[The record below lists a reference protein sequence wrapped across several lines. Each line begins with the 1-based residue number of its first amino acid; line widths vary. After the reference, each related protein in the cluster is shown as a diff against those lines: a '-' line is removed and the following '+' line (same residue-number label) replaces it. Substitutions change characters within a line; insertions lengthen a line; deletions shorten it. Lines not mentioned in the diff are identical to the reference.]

1 MHFDR
6 LKRREFIA
14 LVGGAAATWPLG
26 AHAQQPAMPVI
37 GFLSA
42 RSPSEAASSLAAFH
56 RGLSEGGYIEGQNVA
71 IEYRW
76 AEGQYDRLPALVADL
91 VRRQVNVIAATGATN
106 SAFAAK
112 AATATIPIVF
122 SSSDDPVKLG
132 LVASLNRPG
141 GNATGINF
149 FVAQMEGKR
158 VGLLHE
164 LVPTAALMGVLLN
177 PNNALFEF
185 QLKDVRE
192 AARSI
197 GQQIHILHASSER
210 DVHTAFRSFDHMR
223 VQALLVG
230 ADPFFNGR
238 REQLVTLAAHYA
250 IPAIYELRE
259 YVAAGGLMSYGTN
272 LPDAYRQIGIYTAR
286 ILKGEKPADL
296 PVVQPTK
303 FEFVINLKTAN
314 ELGLEVPPTLSA
326 RADEVIE

>member
-1 MHFDR
+1 M
-6 LKRREFIA
+6 RRRDFIT
-14 LVGGAAATWPLG
+14 LLGAAAAWPLG
-26 AHAQQPAMPVI
+26 AHAQQAAMPVI
-37 GFLSA
+37 GFLSG
-42 RSPSEAASSLAAFH
+42 RSPSEAAYALAAFH
-56 RGLSEGGYIEGQNVA
+56 QGLSEGGYIEGQNVA

-76 AEGQYDRLPALVADL
+76 AEGQYDRLPSLVADL
-91 VRRQVNVIAATGATN
+91 VRRPVNVIAATGAIG
-106 SAFAAK
+106 SALAAK

-122 SSSDDPVKLG
+122 NSSDDPVKLG

-149 FVAQMEGKR
+149 FVSQMEGKR
-158 VGLLHE
+158 LGLLHE

-177 PNNALFEF
+177 PTNAPFEF
-185 QLKDVRE
+185 QLKDVQE

-197 GQQIHILHASSER
+197 SQQIHVLHASSER
-210 DVHTAFRSFDHMR
+210 DIHAAFRSFDQMR
-223 VQALLVG
+223 VQALLIG
-230 ADPFFNGR
+230 SDPFFNGR

-250 IPAIYELRE
+250 IPAMYELRE
-259 YVAAGGLMSYGTN
+259 YVSVGGLMSYGTN

-303 FEFVINLKTAN
+303 FEFVINLKTAK
-314 ELGLEVPPTLSA
+314 ELGVEVPPTLSA

>member
-1 MHFDR
+1 MASYIG
-6 LKRREFIA
+6 RRRFLA
-14 LVGGAAATWPLG
+14 TLGGAAAGPL
-26 AHAQQPAMPVI
+26 AARAQQPAMPVI

-42 RSPSEAASSLAAFH
+42 RSPSEATYAVAAFH
-56 RGLSEGGYIEGQNVA
+56 QGLKEGGYVEGQNVA

-76 AEGQYDRLPALVADL
+76 AEGQYDRAPALVADL
-91 VRRQVNVIAATGATN
+91 GRRQVTVIVATGGTG
-106 SAFAAK
+106 SSLAAK

-122 SSSDDPVKLG
+122 ISADDPVKLG
-132 LVASLNRPG
+132 LVASLNLPG

-149 FVAQMEGKR
+149 FVSAMEAKR
-158 VGLLHE
+158 FGLLHD

-177 PNNALFEF
+177 PNNAPFDF
-185 QLKDVRE
+185 QLRDVQE

-197 GQQIHILHASSER
+197 GQQIHILHASSEQ
-210 DVHTAFRSFDHMR
+210 DIHAAFKTFVRMR
-223 VQALLVG
+223 VQALLVC

-259 YVAAGGLMSYGTN
+259 YAMAGGLMSYGTN
-272 LPDAYRQIGIYTAR
+272 LPDSYRQLGIYTAR

-296 PVVQPTK
+296 PVLQSTK
-303 FEFVINLKTAN
+303 FELVINLKTAKA
-314 ELGLEVPPTLSA
+314 LGITVPLPLSG

>member
-1 MHFDR
+1 M
-6 LKRREFIA
+6 KRREFIT
-14 LVGGAAATWPLG
+14 LLGGAAAAWPVA
-26 AHAQQPAMPVI
+26 AHAQQQGMPVI

-56 RGLSEGGYIEGQNVA
+56 RGLSEGGYTEGQNVA

-91 VRRQVNVIAATGATN
+91 VRRQVDVIAATGATN

-149 FVAQMEGKR
+149 FVSQMEGKR

-230 ADPFFNGR
+230 ADPFFNGQ